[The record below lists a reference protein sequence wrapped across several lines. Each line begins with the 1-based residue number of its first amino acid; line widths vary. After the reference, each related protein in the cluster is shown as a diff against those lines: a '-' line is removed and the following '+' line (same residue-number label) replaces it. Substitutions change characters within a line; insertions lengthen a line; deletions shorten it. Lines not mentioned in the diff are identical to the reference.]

1 MTEREDD
8 TEPDDGTE
16 PAAPTGRL
24 RPGSEIPAWLD
35 RAAGWSWRILLIAAL
50 AGLAGWL
57 FLRMRI
63 VVLPVFV
70 ALLGTAVLYPPV
82 AWLKRRG
89 IPAAIAALLVSLL
102 AVLATAGAVSVVS
115 VALVDELGD
124 NEQWNEVLDDVRDW
138 LQTGPLD
145 LDETQVDDLENR
157 VRDGLSDG
165 LIGNGVD
172 RVRLVAE
179 LATGV
184 FLAGILTFFFLKD
197 GDRIWTWLVSRIA
210 PNRAPHVDRAGQAA
224 FTSLSRYMTA
234 VAITGVIDAV
244 AISLGLVLIGVP
256 LVVPLAIITFF
267 GAFFPIVGAT
277 TAGAIAT
284 IVALVANGPVDAVLV
299 AGVALAVQQLEGDV
313 LMPILM
319 RRAVELHPVAVLVAL
334 GAGGALAGLLGAFVA
349 VPLAAMG
356 LAAMS
361 TWPRPE
367 ALQTGGAQPR
377 ELHFDEIDET
387 GTGTAGDDD

>member
-1 MTEREDD
+1 VTESEDH
-8 TEPDDGTE
+8 TEPHDAE
-16 PAAPTGRL
+16 NPASPTGRL

-35 RAAGWSWRILLIAAL
+35 RAAGWSWRILLVAAL
-50 AGLAGWL
+50 AGLGGWL

-70 ALLGTAVLYPPV
+70 ALLGAAVLYPPV

-89 IPAAIAALLVSLL
+89 IPSVIAALLVSLL
-102 AVLATAGAVSVVS
+102 AILAIAGAVSVIS

-124 NEQWNEVLDDVRDW
+124 NEQWEEVLDDVRDW
-138 LQTGPLD
+138 LQTGPLN
-145 LDETQVDDLENR
+145 LDETQVDDLEDR
-157 VRDGLSDG
+157 IRDGLTDG

-197 GDRIWTWLVSRIA
+197 GDRIWAWLVSRIA
-210 PNRAPHVDRAGQAA
+210 PNRAPHVDRAGRAA

-234 VAITGVIDAV
+234 MAITGVIDAV

-277 TAGAIAT
+277 TAGVIAT
-284 IVALVANGPVDAVLV
+284 TVALVANGPVDAILV

-313 LMPILM
+313 LMPMLM
-319 RRAVELHPVAVLVAL
+319 SRAVELHPVAVLVAL

-361 TWPRPE
+361 TWPRPGP
-367 ALQTGGAQPR
+367 LQVDGSSPR
-377 ELHFDEIDET
+377 ELFFDEIDDT
-387 GTGTAGDDD
+387 GTTGDY